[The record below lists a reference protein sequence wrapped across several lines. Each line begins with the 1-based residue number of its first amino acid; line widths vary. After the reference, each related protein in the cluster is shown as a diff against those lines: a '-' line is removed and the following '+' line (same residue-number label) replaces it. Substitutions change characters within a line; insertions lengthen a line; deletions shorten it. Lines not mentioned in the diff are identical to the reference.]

1 MSLLHILG
9 IEFLQAFCLGFMSG
23 LQFLLGLEVGVNEF
37 FFRKFAWFHK
47 WLQLLVGLG

>member
-1 MSLLHILG
+1 MSLLHLLA

-23 LQFLLGLEVGVNEF
+23 LQFFWGLEVGVHEF
-37 FFRKFAWFHK
+37 FFTNFSWFHK